1 MVEFIR
7 FNHRFDQQIGRRLV
21 SHQLAVMLV
30 MVMNVMV
37 EWMNRTA
44 ERFLMMS
51 HVTFNWRLLLRRCEW
66 LVVVVVELSRSLLIM
81 LLTKDERTDHTESGS
96 LDQMSLADV
105 TAEATSVE

>member
-7 FNHRFDQQIGRRLV
+7 INHRFDQQIGRRLV

-30 MVMNVMV
+30 VVMNVMV

-44 ERFLMMS
+44 KRFLMMS

-66 LVVVVVELSRSLLIM
+66 LVVVVELSRSLLIM
-81 LLTKDERTDHTESGS
+81 LLAKDERTDHAESGS
-96 LDQMSLADV
+96 LDQMSLTDV

>member
-21 SHQLAVMLV
+21 SHQLSVMLV
-30 MVMNVMV
+30 VVMNVMV

-51 HVTFNWRLLLRRCEW
+51 HVTFNWRLQLRRCKW
-66 LVVVVVELSRSLLIM
+66 LIVVVELSRSLLIM